1 MRLVTEDEARLAQI
15 EHAKALTREIERLEQ
30 VARTNRVTLEW
41 LADQQER
48 WRAERDKAVAERDAA
63 LADARTAWQALW
75 GLLIASALILAFS
88 LAVLAARR

>member
-30 VARTNRVTLEW
+30 VARTNRVALEW

-48 WRAERDKAVAERDAA
+48 CRAERDEALAELRYLWRVIWWTVSILAVIVLGLLAA
-63 LADARTAWQALW
+63 LAM
-75 GLLIASALILAFS
+75 
-88 LAVLAARR
+88 RR